1 MVSVSFSAKCN
12 FLVLQLMGTRNFVRW
27 IFVACQQVILAILQ
41 RILTGFFF
49 KCYLYYPKRAPRCS
63 VSCFF
68 PRNASWDIVYLSLKR
83 GLVLEWFAPSN
94 SWHIISQMSLDMYI
108 YINETCQNFFWN
120 CALLDVRAKSSFK
133 CLKFDGSFCAEL
145 PPFKGVI
152 CAISPSALH
161 PTCFP
166 SPLLWRRGYW
176 SSLLGGRCWR
186 TWRLEG

>member
-1 MVSVSFSAKCN
+1 ML
-12 FLVLQLMGTRNFVRW
+12 LVLSKKGTTLLRFMFLSKKCVMRYCVPVIEKRIGAGMICSFKFVTHN
-27 IFVACQQVILAILQ
+27 ISDVI
-41 RILTGFFF
+41 G
-49 KCYLYYPKRAPRCS
+49 Y
-63 VSCFF
+63 V
-68 PRNASWDIVYLSLKR
+68 
-83 GLVLEWFAPSN
+83 
-94 SWHIISQMSLDMYI
+94 HIYI
-108 YINETCQNFFWN
+108 YVNETCRNFFWN

-161 PTCFP
+161 PICFP

>member
-1 MVSVSFSAKCN
+1 MVLVSFSAKCN

-108 YINETCQNFFWN
+108 YIYKMKLAGTSFEIVPCSMFEPNLPSNVWN
-120 CALLDVRAKSSFK
+120 STDHFVQSYHLSKV
-133 CLKFDGSFCAEL
+133 
-145 PPFKGVI
+145 
-152 CAISPSALH
+152 
-161 PTCFP
+161 
-166 SPLLWRRGYW
+166 
-176 SSLLGGRCWR
+176 
-186 TWRLEG
+186 